1 MPLHPQA
8 QAELKLLADLG
19 VPENHTQTPEQARL
33 SHVSRRPANPP
44 APEPVYRVEDRAIPG
59 PAGESSR
66 FASTPR
72 PIRSGCRC

>member
-44 APEPVYRVEDRAIPG
+44 APEPVYRGRIGRSPDPRV
-59 PAGESSR
+59 SSR

-72 PIRSGCRC
+72 PMRSGCRC